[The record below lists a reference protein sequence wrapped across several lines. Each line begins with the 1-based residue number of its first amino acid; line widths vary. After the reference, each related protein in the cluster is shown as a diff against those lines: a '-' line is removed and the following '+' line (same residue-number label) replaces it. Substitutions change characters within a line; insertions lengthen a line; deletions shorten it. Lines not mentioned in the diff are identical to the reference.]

1 MFMIENPYDPQRRL
15 TTRERKE
22 KRVSLME
29 DVDEYIQE
37 IVMYCDDE
45 EDLIALGSLLQVLSK
60 NVLTSVMDK
69 GDWRHVIDKFTKDV
83 EKHQNAASAM
93 EMIRRHLQEYIMDKQ
108 SVLNHIKA
116 LEQKHQ
122 EQEDSLSEAYRRP
135 QTPEWL
141 ITTIKKRKLKLKTE
155 IERLKNE
162 HCLS

>member
-15 TTRERKE
+15 TTKERKE

-69 GDWRHVIDKFTKDV
+69 GDWRHVIDKFTRDV

-93 EMIRRHLQEYIMDKQ
+93 EMIRKHL
-108 SVLNHIKA
+108 
-116 LEQKHQ
+116 
-122 EQEDSLSEAYRRP
+122 
-135 QTPEWL
+135 
-141 ITTIKKRKLKLKTE
+141 
-155 IERLKNE
+155 
-162 HCLS
+162 